1 LSLKAHFE
9 ATDNE
14 KSPKN
19 KKQSSD
25 ADFSD
30 KQDYI
35 HTESM
40 SPALKSKEM
49 KEMQHQR
56 EKH

>member
-1 LSLKAHFE
+1 LKAHFE